1 MALPSKE
8 ALDLIGWLAKANE
21 DALHTLVDL
30 RGLTASDVS
39 SLTTL
44 AHALVGE
51 ATVKKA
57 LASQHRDSLA
67 ALSVVATSPEDAH
80 SGDFGSLESWGL
92 VDASTTP
99 PTLLFPRDYL
109 QSLDSLDFDQAVPD
123 LTIQDPPT
131 PESLTSCARLV
142 QSVLAQ
148 LGDIVD
154 AMAKRAFAADKK
166 GTLSAN
172 GLKALTDVIGSGYDA
187 AALVRVAHTAGLL
200 TVGPHGMQATSQA
213 VSWRTLTAEAQWEL
227 IGKAWWANL
236 PAWVHQV
243 VAAHPGLVWS
253 SDLEPLVGYHY
264 PLLNQPERVASV
276 IEQAT
281 LLGVVCQ
288 HMVTPWG
295 RHLIEPGS
303 SIGLEEHFVEP
314 VEGVYASEDFTLVA
328 SGPLRLDHRVI
339 LDSLAHRELGGLVPR
354 YRVTSR
360 SLVRALQAGVAPDEI
375 VPTLQECALT
385 SLPNGIIHLIEDT
398 CRKAGEISLHPSRN
412 GTTLV
417 MARAALAD
425 ELVIDPS
432 LNALRLRQLDAT
444 TLVSPLPVE
453 RVNDFILGSRYLAL
467 VHDANT
473 ATGVPEAIDV
483 VEDHAFAK
491 LHTAVHTLY
500 EGIENAARHGVSPSL
515 GSVLEVAI
523 ASKVPLDI
531 TVEMPGGEQVSMVME
546 PRSVA
551 GGRLRG
557 VELKNSMEKTIPV
570 SSIRNAVPWST
581 PGS

>member
-8 ALDLIGWLAKANE
+8 ALDLIGWLAKATKG
-21 DALHTLVDL
+21 ALHTLVDL
-30 RGLTASDVS
+30 RGLTANDVS

-44 AHALVGE
+44 AHALAGE

-57 LASQHRDSLA
+57 LAHQPRANLA
-67 ALSVVATSPEDAH
+67 ALSALTTTPEDCASH
-80 SGDFGSLESWGL
+80 DWTPLEAWGL
-92 VDASTTP
+92 VDPSSSP
-99 PTLLFPRDYL
+99 PALLFPSKYL
-109 QSLDSLDFDQAVPD
+109 DALKSLDFDQVA
-123 LTIQDPPT
+123 
-131 PESLTSCARLV
+131 PELQAAEAPSSDSIASCARLV

-166 GTLSAN
+166 GSLSAN

-187 AALVRVAHTAGLL
+187 AGLVRLARTAGLL

-213 VSWRTLTAEAQWEL
+213 VFWRTLAAEEQWEH
-227 IGKAWWANL
+227 IANAWWAKL
-236 PAWVHQV
+236 PDWIHTV
-243 VAAHPGLVWS
+243 VSAHPDISWTADLPILVRH
-253 SDLEPLVGYHY
+253 HY
-264 PLLNQPERVASV
+264 PLVNQAEVLSAV
-276 IEQAT
+276 VEQAT
-281 LLGVVCQ
+281 LLGVLCQ
-288 HMVTPWG
+288 DVATPWG
-295 RHLIEPGS
+295 RHVIES
-303 SIGLEEHFVEP
+303 RDSIGLAEHFVEP

-328 SGPLRLDHRVI
+328 SGPLRLDHRVF

-360 SLVRALQAGVAPDEI
+360 SILRALQAGVAPNDI

-385 SLPNGIIHLIEDT
+385 SLPNGIVSLIEDT
-398 CRKAGEISLHPSRN
+398 CRKAGEISLQASRN
-412 GTTLV
+412 GTTL
-417 MARAALAD
+417 ATTRSALTD
-425 ELVIDPS
+425 ELVLDPS

-453 RVNDFILGSRYLAL
+453 RVNDFIMGSRYLAL
-467 VHDANT
+467 VEDSNE
-473 ATGVPEAIDV
+473 ATGVPELIDV
-483 VEDHAFAK
+483 VDDQSHVK
-491 LHTAVHTLY
+491 LHTAVDTLH

-523 ASKVPLDI
+523 ASKAPLEI
-531 TVEMPGGEQVSMVME
+531 RVEMPGGDVVSMVME

-570 SSIRNAVPWST
+570 SSIRDAVPWST

>member
-8 ALDLIGWLAKANE
+8 ALALIGWLAKANK
-21 DALHTLVDL
+21 DSLHTLVDL
-30 RGLTASDVS
+30 RGLTANDVS

-44 AHALVGE
+44 AHALIGE
-51 ATVKKA
+51 TTVKKA
-57 LASQHRDSLA
+57 LAHQPRENLA
-67 ALSVVATSPEDAH
+67 ALSALITTPEDAASH
-80 SGDFGSLESWGL
+80 NWRPLESWGL
-92 VDASTTP
+92 VDASTSP
-99 PTLLFPRDYL
+99 PALLFPTKYL
-109 QSLDSLDFDQAVPD
+109 DGLKPLDFDQVAAQPNAHEVPS
-123 LTIQDPPT
+123 
-131 PESLTSCARLV
+131 PESITSCARLV

-187 AALVRVAHTAGLL
+187 AGLVGLAHTAGLL

-213 VSWRTLTAEAQWEL
+213 VTWRTVTAEEQWEL
-227 IGKAWWANL
+227 IATAWWAKL
-236 PAWVHQV
+236 PDWIHQV
-243 VAAHPGLVWS
+243 VIAHPDVSWTT
-253 SDLEPLVGYHY
+253 DLEQLVDYYY
-264 PLLNQPERVASV
+264 PLLNQPEVVASV

-281 LLGVVCQ
+281 LLGVLCNHVL
-288 HMVTPWG
+288 TPWG
-295 RHLIEPGS
+295 RHLVEPQK
-303 SIGLEEHFVEP
+303 SIGLAEHFVEP

-375 VPTLQECALT
+375 VPTLQDCALM
-385 SLPNGIIHLIEDT
+385 SLPNGIVHLIEDT
-398 CRKAGEISLHPSRN
+398 CRKAGEISLQASRN

-417 MARAALAD
+417 IKRAALAD

-467 VHDANT
+467 VQDSHQ
-473 ATGVPEAIDV
+473 ATGVPEPIDL
-483 VEDHAFAK
+483 VEDQAFVK
-491 LHTAVHTLY
+491 LHAAVDTLH

-570 SSIRNAVPWST
+570 SSIRNAVPWTT

>member
-8 ALDLIGWLAKANE
+8 ALDLIGWLAKADK

-30 RGLTASDVS
+30 RGLTANDVS

-57 LASQHRDSLA
+57 LAHQPRENLA
-67 ALSVVATSPEDAH
+67 ALSALTSTPEDSASH
-80 SGDFGSLESWGL
+80 DWTPLASWGL

-99 PTLLFPRDYL
+99 PALLFPRKYL
-109 QSLDSLDFDQAVPD
+109 DPLKSLDFDLVAPEPDAHEVPS
-123 LTIQDPPT
+123 
-131 PESLTSCARLV
+131 PESITSCARLV

-187 AALVRVAHTAGLL
+187 AGLVRLAHTAGLL

-213 VSWRTLTAEAQWEL
+213 IFWRTLTAEQQWEH
-227 IGKAWWANL
+227 IAKAWWAKL
-236 PAWVHQV
+236 PDWIHQV
-243 VAAHPGLVWS
+243 VLTHPDLSWTADLPLLVS
-253 SDLEPLVGYHY
+253 YHY
-264 PLLNQPERVASV
+264 PLLNQPDVVAAV

-281 LLGVVCQ
+281 LLGVLCQ
-288 HMVTPWG
+288 EVASPWG
-295 RHLIEPGS
+295 RHLVEPRD
-303 SIGLEEHFVEP
+303 SIGLAEHFVLP

-328 SGPLRLDHRVI
+328 SGPLRVDHRVV

-360 SLVRALQAGVAPDEI
+360 SILRALQAGVAPKDI

-385 SLPNGIIHLIEDT
+385 SLPNGIVHLIEDT
-398 CRKAGEISLHPSRN
+398 CRKAGEITLQASRN

-417 MARAALAD
+417 ITRSALTD
-425 ELVIDPS
+425 ELVLDPS

-453 RVNDFILGSRYLAL
+453 RVNDFIMGSRYLAL
-467 VHDANT
+467 VEDTHQ
-473 ATGVPEAIDV
+473 ATGVPELIDL
-483 VEDHAFAK
+483 VEDQAYVK
-491 LHTAVHTLY
+491 LHTAVDTLY

-523 ASKVPLDI
+523 ASKVPLEI
-531 TVEMPGGEQVSMVME
+531 RVEMPGGEVVSMVME

-551 GGRLRG
+551 SGRLRG

>member
-21 DALHTLVDL
+21 DALHTLADL
-30 RGLTASDVS
+30 RGLTANDVS

-57 LASQHRDSLA
+57 LASQHRNSLQ
-67 ALSVVATSPEDAH
+67 ALSVLATTPVDAA
-80 SGDFGSLESWGL
+80 SYDFGSLESWGL
-92 VDASTTP
+92 VDTSTTP
-99 PTLLFPRDYL
+99 PTLLFPRANL
-109 QSLDSLDFDQAVPD
+109 TSLDTLDFDQEPPE

-131 PESLTSCARLV
+131 PETLTSCARLV

-148 LGDIVD
+148 FGDIVD

-172 GLKALTDVIGSGYDA
+172 GLKALTDAIGSGYDA
-187 AALVRVAHTAGLL
+187 AGLVRLAHTAGLL
-200 TVGPHGMQATSQA
+200 TVGPHGMQATSEA
-213 VSWRTLTAEAQWEL
+213 VAWRTLTAEAQWEH
-227 IGKAWWANL
+227 IATAWWANL
-236 PAWVHQV
+236 PEWVHQV
-243 VAAHPGLVWS
+243 VVAHPDLVWS
-253 SDLEPLVGYHY
+253 DDLEPLVGYHY
-264 PLLNQPERVASV
+264 PLLKQPELVASV

-288 HMVTPWG
+288 NMVTPWG
-295 RHLIEPGS
+295 RHLVEPRDF
-303 SIGLEEHFVEP
+303 IGLGEHFVEP

-328 SGPLRLDHRVI
+328 SGPLRLDHRLI

-360 SLVRALQAGVAPDEI
+360 SLVRALQAGVTPDEI
-375 VPTLQECALT
+375 VPTLQGCALT
-385 SLPNGIIHLIEDT
+385 ALPSGMVHLIEDT
-398 CRKAGEISLHPSRN
+398 CRKAGEISLQASRN

-417 MARAALAD
+417 ITRAALTD

-467 VHDANT
+467 VHNSNS
-473 ATGVPEAIDV
+473 ATGVPELINV
-483 VEDHAFAK
+483 VEDRASVK

-531 TVEMPGGEQVSMVME
+531 TVEMPGGEQVSLVME

-570 SSIRNAVPWST
+570 SSIRNAVPWTT